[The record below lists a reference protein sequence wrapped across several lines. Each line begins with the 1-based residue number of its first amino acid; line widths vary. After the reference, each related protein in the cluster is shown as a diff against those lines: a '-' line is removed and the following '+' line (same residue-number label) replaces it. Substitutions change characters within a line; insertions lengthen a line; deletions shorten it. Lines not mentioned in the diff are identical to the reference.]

1 MINFFKYNSAG
12 NDFIIIDNRLE
23 EFSVDTKLIRKLC
36 NRNFGIGADGLILLE
51 SHNQSNYFMNYFNSD
66 GLPASLCGNGSMCC
80 GHFASRLN
88 ILTNS
93 DLSFKG
99 SFATREGAFDIVVKE
114 NNLVCVNMP
123 PVLDFSMIN
132 NDIIINTGSP
142 HYIKFAKKLESLDV
156 NKEGADIR
164 YSQKFLPNGINV
176 TFVEQN
182 DSDIFIRT
190 YERGVESETLSCGT
204 GVVAAAISM
213 WIQKM
218 IHIKND
224 IIIRTKG
231 GVLNVSFKYND
242 RTKTFFDINLSNRVE
257 CVFQGQISS
266 SQF

>member
-23 EFSVDTKLIRKLC
+23 EFSIDTKLIQKLC

-88 ILTNS
+88 ILNNS
-93 DLSFKG
+93 DLNFKG
-99 SFATREGAFDIVVKE
+99 SFATREGVFDIVVNE
-114 NNLVCVNMP
+114 NNLVCMQMP
-123 PVLDFSMIN
+123 HVLDYSIIN

-142 HYIKFAKKLESLDV
+142 HYIKFAKKIESLDV

-164 YSQKFLPNGINV
+164 YSQKFLQDGINV

-204 GVVAAAISM
+204 GVVAAALSL

-218 IHIKND
+218 IHVKND

-231 GVLNVSFKYND
+231 GVLQVSFKYNEHMD
-242 RTKTFFDINLSNRVE
+242 TFSDIILSNRVE
-257 CVFQGQISS
+257 CVFQGQISIPK
-266 SQF
+266 F